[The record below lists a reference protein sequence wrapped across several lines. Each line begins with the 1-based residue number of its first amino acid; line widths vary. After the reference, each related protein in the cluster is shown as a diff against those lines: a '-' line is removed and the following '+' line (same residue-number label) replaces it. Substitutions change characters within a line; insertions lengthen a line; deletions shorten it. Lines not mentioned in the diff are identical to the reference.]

1 MTQVLLGEKYD
12 WFPAVGSEELLLVPK
27 LYTQEKCDHEFLNRF
42 VHFFAFYFLSLGI
55 MNSAGAFSGGLHR
68 QKFAKLPL
76 LI

>member
-1 MTQVLLGEKYD
+1 MN
-12 WFPAVGSEELLLVPK
+12 S
-27 LYTQEKCDHEFLNRF
+27 LNLF
-42 VHFFAFYFLSLGI
+42 VHFFAFSFLSLGI

>member
-27 LYTQEKCDHEFLNRF
+27 LYTQEKCDHEFFKSFCSL
-42 VHFFAFYFLSLGI
+42 FAFSFLSLGI
-55 MNSAGAFSGGLHR
+55 MNSAGAFSGGLHG

>member
-27 LYTQEKCDHEFLNRF
+27 LYTQEKCHHEFF
-42 VHFFAFYFLSLGI
+42 KSVHFFAFSFLSLGI

-76 LI
+76 FI

>member
-27 LYTQEKCDHEFLNRF
+27 LYTQEKCDEFFNLF
-42 VHFFAFYFLSLGI
+42 FHFFAFSFLSLGI
-55 MNSAGAFSGGLHR
+55 MNSAGAFSGGLHG